1 MRGLLVVFVV
11 LAAVAGGGYAY
22 WQYSEGEPPSY
33 RTAEVQRGDL
43 LVSISATGT
52 VEPEEV
58 VDVGA
63 QVAGRI
69 EMFGKDADGKTVD
82 YSSHVEVGTVLAHID
97 DSLYA
102 ADVAQSEAQLAQ
114 AKASVLKAKAD
125 LEQMK
130 ARLHQAE
137 KNWMRAQELGIS
149 RALSATDFDSYEAA
163 YETAKATVGVGE
175 ASVVQA
181 EKAVLQAEAS
191 LRRFQTNLGY
201 CTIKSPVKGIIIAR
215 RVNIGQT
222 VVASLNA
229 PSLFLIAK
237 DLTRMQVWASVNE
250 ADIGRITVGQPVTF
264 TVDAHPGEVFHG
276 EVSKIRLNASMTQNV
291 VTYTVEITTDNSS
304 GRLLPYLTAN
314 IQFEVTRRQDVLM
327 VPSAAL
333 RYMPP
338 LEQVVPEARA
348 EFSVPGS
355 RRSEA
360 RSGSSAASRP
370 SGSKPSGSRPA
381 AGGLARAAQT
391 RGTVWIQDG
400 SFVRPVAVDTGLT
413 DGAMTEVPGDVLRE
427 GMEVVIGEV
436 IKVSTGGA
444 RSPFTP
450 QITGQRR
457 PQ

>member
-1 MRGLLVVFVV
+1 MRGLLVVIVV
-11 LAAVAGGGYAY
+11 LAAAAGGGYAY
-22 WQYSEGEPPSY
+22 WHYSEGEPPSY
-33 RTAEVQRGDL
+33 RTAVVQRGDL

-58 VDVGA
+58 IDVGA

-69 EMFGKDADGKTVD
+69 EMFGQDPRGETVD
-82 YSSHVEVGTVLAHID
+82 YSSPVEVGTVLAHID

-102 ADVAQSEAQLAQ
+102 ADVAQAEAQLEQ
-114 AKASVLKAKAD
+114 AKASVLKAQAD

-130 ARLHQAE
+130 AKLHQAE
-137 KNWMRAQELGIS
+137 KNWTRAKELGIS

-175 ASVVQA
+175 ATIVQA
-181 EKAVLQAEAS
+181 QKAVLQSEAS
-191 LRRFQTNLGY
+191 LRRFRTNLGY

-250 ADIGRITVGQPVTF
+250 ADIGRITVGQPVSF

-291 VTYTVEITTDNSS
+291 VTYTVEITTDNSN

-314 IQFEVTRRQDVLM
+314 VQFEVTRRKDVLM
-327 VPSAAL
+327 VANAAL
-333 RYMPP
+333 RYVPAP
-338 LEQVVPEARA
+338 EQVVPEARA
-348 EFSVPGS
+348 ESGGMGS
-355 RRSEA
+355 R
-360 RSGSSAASRP
+360 GMAASP
-370 SGSKPSGSRPA
+370 SGWAVSRPVSSKPAGSGPPGVKRS
-381 AGGLARAAQT
+381 QNK
-391 RGTVWIQDG
+391 GTVWVQDG
-400 SFVRPVAVDTGLT
+400 LLVRPVAVDTGLT
-413 DGAMTEVPGDVLRE
+413 DGSMTEVPGGVLNE

-436 IKVSTGGA
+436 IKIDGGGT

-450 QITGQRR
+450 QIRSQRR